1 MKNYSYTSLILG
13 IVVVVIVG
21 ILLIAFV
28 RRQVSIKPSPE
39 TSSISIEEQ
48 QQITP
53 GKKYTVV
60 AGDTL
65 WDIAVKSYNNGYNW
79 VEIAKANNLVSPNVI
94 EAGAE
99 LQIPEIKTEAKPEVK
114 TLTVTDSMV
123 AGTQVGAVKIEGD
136 SYTVVLDDDL
146 WDIAVRAY
154 GDGYKWVEVAKA
166 NNLVNPDVIHA
177 GNVLKL
183 PR

>member
-28 RRQVSIKPSPE
+28 RRQVSVKPSPE
-39 TSSISIEEQ
+39 TTSISTEEQ
-48 QQITP
+48 QATP

-65 WDIAVKSYNNGYNW
+65 WDIAVKSYNDGYNW
-79 VEIAKANNLVSPNVI
+79 VDIAKANNLANPDVI
-94 EAGAE
+94 EVGAE
-99 LQIPEIKTEAKPEVK
+99 LQIPEMKIEAKSP
-114 TLTVTDSMV
+114 TVADSKV
-123 AGTQVGAVKIEGD
+123 VGAQETMAKIEGD
-136 SYTVVLDDDL
+136 SYIVVRNDNL

-154 GDGYKWVEVAKA
+154 GDGYKWVEFAKA
-166 NNLVNPDVIHA
+166 NNLVNPNLIHA